1 MDDIEPA
8 RPEIRA
14 IAIACDI
21 DTLARY
27 ACRRCCVTY
36 YANFLRLRVKLS
48 RSDFDL
54 ALSR

>member
-21 DTLARY
+21 DTQARY
-27 ACRRCCVTY
+27 ACSRCCVTY